1 MNKIFKEFKEFA
13 VSGNA
18 VELATAVVIGS
29 AFGKIITSLVADIIM
44 PLASLL
50 IGTSFSDWKITLRQA
65 TLSKPPIS
73 LNIGIFT
80 QNIVDFLIIA
90 FSIFIMIKLLTRI
103 KTRLI
108 KSKAEAEQIIPEP
121 APTKEQL
128 LLTEIRDLLKK

>member
-1 MNKIFKEFKEFA
+1 MNKIFNEFKEFA
-13 VSGNA
+13 VKGNA
-18 VELATAVVIGS
+18 MELATAVVIGS

-50 IGTSFSDWKITLRQA
+50 IGGNFSAWKITLRSA
-65 TLSKPPIS
+65 VGSKPPID

-90 FSIFIMIKLLTRI
+90 FSIFIMIKLLARL
-103 KTRLI
+103 KSRLI